1 MPFSIDGRQ
10 IGKGYKPYFV
20 AEMSG
25 NHNNDINRALKII
38 EIAKESGADAVK
50 LQTYKAST
58 ITIDHNSDDFLVK
71 EGLWKNR
78 RLFEL
83 YEEAS
88 TPWEWHEKLY
98 CHAKKIGISIFS
110 SPFDFSAVDFLEEL
124 DSKAY
129 KIASPEIVDLPLI
142 ERVCDTGKP
151 IIISTGASSIREI
164 SEAISVIKK
173 KGISKVVLL
182 HCTAAY
188 PAPLNEANLSTM
200 KFLNKK
206 FDVDV
211 GLSDH
216 TLGTIVSTTAVSLGA
231 SIIEKHFTLSRS
243 DGGIDSAFSLEP
255 SEFSEL
261 VKNGIQAYNAIG
273 TPQEKPTNSE
283 SSVKRNKRS
292 LYVVRNIKK
301 GELFNENNIR
311 SIRPAFGMEPKF
323 YYEVIGKK
331 AAQDLYFGEPL
342 KKEMIVDKNST
353 NISLFSD
360 DNNIL
365 ITSSA
370 NKNPLIRSLK
380 NAIKGVLPN
389 IKIYAGDT
397 NETTLSKFD
406 ADYFWSMPKT
416 NDSNIKEIISYCKKN
431 SIKFI
436 FPTRDGE
443 LFFWSKHKSL
453 LKSQN
458 IFVFVA
464 SENILSLSLD
474 KLNFFKFCQ
483 RNNFQTINT
492 SSNIEDINHDK
503 YVVKERFGSG
513 SKNIAINFKKDDAL
527 KFSLSLK
534 KPIFQPYV
542 NCQEISID
550 GWVGEN
556 GNLPGISLRSRSIIL
571 NGESK
576 VSTTINNPKLEKKA
590 TEFISKLAI
599 KGPFVIQAFVQ
610 RNNLKFIECN
620 PRIGGASTLSIKNG
634 LNIFLWSIL
643 EILDPSFIPNL
654 SKKHKSITQVRTQF
668 DKYYY
673 DSNF

>member
-10 IGKGYKPYFV
+10 IGKGHKPYFV

-25 NHNNDINRALKII
+25 NHNNDLNRALKII

-58 ITIDHNSDDFLVK
+58 ITIDHNSEDFLVK

-110 SPFDFSAVDFLEEL
+110 SPFDFSAVDLLEEL

-151 IIISTGASSIREI
+151 IIISTGASSIKEI
-164 SEAISVIKK
+164 SEAVSVIKK
-173 KGISKVVLL
+173 KGISDVILL

-200 KFLNKK
+200 KFLNEK
-206 FDVDV
+206 FEVEV

-216 TLGTIVSTTAVSLGA
+216 SLGTIVSTTAVSLGA

-255 SEFSEL
+255 KEFSEL
-261 VKNGIQAYNAIG
+261 VQNGIQAYNLIG

-283 SSVKRNKRS
+283 SSVKKNKRS
-292 LYVVRNIKK
+292 LYIVRNIKK
-301 GELFNENNIR
+301 GEIFNEKNLR
-311 SIRPAFGMEPKF
+311 SIRPSFGMDPKF
-323 YYEVIGKK
+323 YYEVLGKK
-331 AAQDLYFGEPL
+331 AAKDLYFGDAL
-342 KKEMIVDKNST
+342 KKEMIVDINST
-353 NISLFSD
+353 TNSLFSD
-360 DNNIL
+360 NNNIL

-380 NAIKGVLPN
+380 KAIKGVLPN
-389 IKIYAGDT
+389 IKIYAGDA
-397 NETTLSKFD
+397 NGTTLSKFD
-406 ADYFWSMPKT
+406 ADFFWSMPKT
-416 NDSNIKEIISYCKKN
+416 NDSNIEEIISYCKKN
-431 SIKFI
+431 NIKFI

-443 LFFWSKHKSL
+443 LFFWSRHKSL
-453 LKSQN
+453 LKSKN

-464 SENILSLSLD
+464 SENILRLTLD
-474 KLNFFKFCQ
+474 KINFFKFCQ
-483 RNNFQTINT
+483 GNKFQTINT
-492 SSNIEDINHDK
+492 SENIEDINYDR

-513 SKNIAINFKKDDAL
+513 STNIAINFKKDDAM
-527 KFSLSLK
+527 KFSSCLK
-534 KPIFQPYV
+534 NPIFQPYLDH
-542 NCQEISID
+542 QEISID
-550 GWVGEN
+550 GWVGEK
-556 GNLPGISLRSRSIIL
+556 GNLPGVILRSRSIIL
-571 NGESK
+571 NGESR
-576 VSTTINNPKLEKKA
+576 VTTTFDKPEFEEQSK
-590 TEFISKLAI
+590 EFISKLSI
-599 KGPFVIQAFVQ
+599 RGPFVIQAFVEGK
-610 RNNLKFIECN
+610 NLIFIECN

-643 EILDPSFIPNL
+643 EILEPSFIPHL
-654 SKKHKSITQVRTQF
+654 SKKHKAITQVRTQF
-668 DKYYY
+668 DRYYY